1 MPCVQLP
8 RLLPTV
14 GDDCCPQSPPTVATI
29 VAYSWHRIGALV
41 HICISRCMHVYRFLC
56 GFRISQAKM
65 SSSLMAEM
73 YGLGERFYKELK
85 QQNPEAF
92 EKLGTSFAEH
102 APIPKFPDHLSKE
115 SYAQIGRWCFRDPS
129 IWATK
134 SFVVAK
140 WQELQPQFRQIL
152 TKFHIFEIL
161 VAILMPV
168 LIAMLTNFAM
178 TDSEKFHKFVEIAKV
193 IAQFGIL
200 VAIVELIKVVKIVEF
215 VLWKVLGVL
224 SKFEFASICA
234 GFTWL

>member
-1 MPCVQLP
+1 M
-8 RLLPTV
+8 
-14 GDDCCPQSPPTVATI
+14 
-29 VAYSWHRIGALV
+29 
-41 HICISRCMHVYRFLC
+41 SRCMHVYRFVC
-56 GFRISQAKM
+56 SFRIPQAKM
-65 SSSLMAEM
+65 SSSLMGEM
-73 YGLGERFYKELK
+73 FGLGERFYKQLK

-92 EKLGTSFAEH
+92 EKLGTSFAEN
-102 APIPKFPDHLSKE
+102 APIPEFPDHLWKE
-115 SYAQIGRWCFRDPS
+115 SSAQIGKWCFRDPS
-129 IWATK
+129 IWAMK

-168 LIAMLTNFAM
+168 LIAMLTIFAM
-178 TDSEKFHKFVEIAKV
+178 TDSDKFHKFVEIAKV
-193 IAQFGIL
+193 VAQLGIF

-224 SKFEFASICA
+224 TKFEFASICT